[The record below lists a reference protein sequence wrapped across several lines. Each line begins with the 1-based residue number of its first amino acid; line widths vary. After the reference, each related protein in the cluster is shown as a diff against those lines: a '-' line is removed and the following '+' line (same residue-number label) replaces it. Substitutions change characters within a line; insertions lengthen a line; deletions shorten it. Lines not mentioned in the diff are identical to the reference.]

1 MCVNACIP
9 FCLFGC
15 RSTARA
21 HACNHL
27 VTHYRRA
34 RAYERCMHV
43 TRALNT
49 LLSIRNATL
58 YTSML
63 LEWLNLLC
71 AVQSP
76 GLARAFPWA
85 TFILSYKLAPEAREN
100 RNHAGADSI
109 GNGLV
114 ANGSQPLPA
123 QTANSAAAMEG
134 ACISAAGWALHQ
146 AASVDVFWQNLAA

>member
-1 MCVNACIP
+1 MQP
-9 FCLFGC
+9 PGHPL
-15 RSTARA
+15 ST
-21 HACNHL
+21 
-27 VTHYRRA
+27 RA
-34 RAYERCMHV
+34 RVR
-43 TRALNT
+43 T
-49 LLSIRNATL
+49 LHARDQGLEHITVVLTTL
-58 YTSML
+58 YTS
-63 LEWLNLLC
+63 
-71 AVQSP
+71 
-76 GLARAFPWA
+76 